1 MNCIKLI
8 SLLLIQLVVTHQIQI
23 PFNFNGLFSS
33 KDVTRPHYTSVD
45 PQYHPIDLSQYN
57 DKHVVRIDYSNDPDL
72 GKYLISLPL
81 RGDANVHFAKWSH
94 ASNLKT
100 IDIQIDKE
108 SLAKLH
114 EMFPSMSFK
123 VIVGDLAQK
132 IFETYPLQVNQ
143 LNEDPV
149 VANELFFKEYRS
161 LETIDAWLGLLQAT
175 YPDIISVEEIGET
188 YEHRK
193 YKVVHFTVP
202 SSEGNDDHGDRR
214 TVVVSGGI
222 HAREWISTSSV
233 LYSIYAL
240 IEFYKNAP
248 DSDIWSKLD
257 FIFIPVSNP
266 DGYEYTWTTDRLWRK
281 NRQPTIHPKC
291 FGIDIDHS
299 YDYHWTRSS
308 DWACGEEYS
317 GEAPFEAFESQ
328 IWTEYL
334 NNTNANHKIWG
345 YIDLHSYSQEI
356 LYPYAFSC
364 NEQPRDEE
372 NLLEVAWG
380 LAKAI
385 RMQSGTL
392 YNVLPACIDRDADL
406 MPDLGSGTAL
416 DYMYHHRADYAFQLK
431 LRDTGNHGFLLPA
444 KYIEPVGREV
454 VAALKYLCNFLVDE
468 QLQ

>member
-1 MNCIKLI
+1 M
-8 SLLLIQLVVTHQIQI
+8 
-23 PFNFNGLFSS
+23 
-33 KDVTRPHYTSVD
+33 
-45 PQYHPIDLSQYN
+45 
-57 DKHVVRIDYSNDPDL
+57 
-72 GKYLISLPL
+72 ISLPL

-143 LNEDPV
+143 LNEDSV

-233 LYSIYAL
+233 LY
-240 IEFYKNAP
+240 
-248 DSDIWSKLD
+248 
-257 FIFIPVSNP
+257 
-266 DGYEYTWTTDRLWRK
+266 
-281 NRQPTIHPKC
+281 
-291 FGIDIDHS
+291 
-299 YDYHWTRSS
+299 
-308 DWACGEEYS
+308 
-317 GEAPFEAFESQ
+317 
-328 IWTEYL
+328 
-334 NNTNANHKIWG
+334 
-345 YIDLHSYSQEI
+345 
-356 LYPYAFSC
+356 PY
-364 NEQPRDEE
+364 
-372 NLLEVAWG
+372 
-380 LAKAI
+380 
-385 RMQSGTL
+385 M
-392 YNVLPACIDRDADL
+392 
-406 MPDLGSGTAL
+406 
-416 DYMYHHRADYAFQLK
+416 H
-431 LRDTGNHGFLLPA
+431 
-444 KYIEPVGREV
+444 
-454 VAALKYLCNFLVDE
+454 
-468 QLQ
+468 